1 MFEYAGDIPFD
12 ILLLDIEMGGMNG
25 VELARR
31 MRTDGAVPSFT
42 KSELDKTHS
51 GAESYVYHY
60 PGNLK

>member
-12 ILLLDIEMGGMNG
+12 ILLWDIEVGGMNG

-31 MRTDGAVPSFT
+31 MRTDGAVQSFT

-51 GAESYVYHY
+51 GAGSYVYYY
-60 PGNLK
+60 PGI